1 MAQSISD
8 MSVEWAD
15 GTLKNGIKLNVTDT
29 SSNASSLLM
38 DLQVGSASKFKV
50 DKAGN
55 ALVAGLAVSHFNPP
69 VNNGS
74 ILFGAFGGFGASSG
88 FATLVIDTSP
98 VRAKFRE
105 DLSFG
110 WTGSIQP
117 TSATALDLV
126 LARDAANTLAQR
138 NGANAQVFRIYNNF
152 STASDFERGFMR
164 WSSNVLEIGSEVGGT
179 FTTARTLKLVNPTT
193 IQITPSNA
201 VLQID
206 ANVRPTSNGSN
217 NLGTDSV
224 RWATTFTANV
234 VQSGYQELAEMTAP
248 AAPAADRVRIYA
260 QDNGSGKTQLMALFA
275 TGAAVE
281 IAIEP

>member
-1 MAQSISD
+1 LLLDLRTNSTSRFQVTKAGSIGGQNS
-8 MSVEWAD
+8 STALFNLAETNSAFGFSSGSPGIYKL
-15 GTLKNGIKLNVTDT
+15 GTLIGLFQSAGPSFAGELGVGNT
-29 SSNASSLLM
+29 SRDLL
-38 DLQVGSASKFKV
+38 
-50 DKAGN
+50 
-55 ALVAGLAVSHFNPP
+55 
-69 VNNGS
+69 
-74 ILFGAFGGFGASSG
+74 
-88 FATLVIDTSP
+88 
-98 VRAKFRE
+98 
-105 DLSFG
+105 
-110 WTGSIQP
+110 
-117 TSATALDLV
+117 
-126 LARDAANTLAQR
+126 LARDDVGVLAQR
-138 NGANAQVFRIYNNF
+138 RTTVGGTTYPQAFRIYNAY
-152 STASDFERGFMR
+152 TDASNYERGFMR
-164 WSSNVLEIGSEVGGT
+164 WNSNVFEIGGEVLGSG
-179 FTTARTLKLVNPTT
+179 TARTLKVMNSTT

-217 NLGTDSV
+217 NLGIDSV